1 MLHGNWD
8 KLRLNGVIGLC
19 TDLALRVPG
28 MWLVESIATIAPR
41 KKRGYDGVANALI
54 LLVIKITAP
63 TPTCVHPYLGMHTF
77 L

>member
-1 MLHGNWD
+1 M
-8 KLRLNGVIGLC
+8 
-19 TDLALRVPG
+19 
-28 MWLVESIATIAPR
+28 ESIATIAPI

-77 L
+77 LYFVRVTGF